1 MNIFY
6 EIKNYISEIK
16 HMSRQIDSHKNE
28 LRFETWI
35 YSDTIHISDSFRLNT
50 TDMYIEVMKYYVWWA
65 HTRFRI
71 ISYNPKKPRSMK
83 KRRKLFDKI
92 VARIIFNKCLD
103 VYKNG
108 NKK

>member
-16 HMSRQIDSHKNE
+16 HMSRQIDSHKNKLE
-28 LRFETWI
+28 FETWI

-71 ISYNPKKPRSMK
+71 ISYNPRTMQTIQH
-83 KRRKLFDKI
+83 RKLFNRI
-92 VARIIFNKCLD
+92 AARIIFNKCLD
-103 VYKNG
+103 AY
-108 NKK
+108 NKIYDN

>member
-1 MNIFY
+1 MNIFH

-35 YSDTIHISDSFRLNT
+35 YSDTIKINESFILQTADIS
-50 TDMYIEVMKYYVWWA
+50 IEVMKYYVWWA

-71 ISYNPKKPRSMK
+71 VSYNPRTMQTIQH
-83 KRRKLFDKI
+83 RKLFNRI
-92 VARIIFNKCLD
+92 TARIIFNKCLD
-103 VYKNG
+103 AYKNG